1 MRRGCPP
8 KMESRGDGCSN
19 VSRGRLI
26 RERRGLRCRGPGPGP
41 EQQRPGAKRRGRP
54 GPAQGP
60 ACVEINRCFG
70 CTDNSSRSHFSAMA
84 WPRWLR
90 RAVRNRHGHAI
101 EQASRRWRGGR
112 KILLSARLRTAAPP
126 SLSGG
131 AQATSTLSP
140 PTISSSA
147 SVGADGTRSSAR
159 AAANNTSSPR
169 RGCIFWCLLFGY
181 VSFAFWA
188 L

>member
-1 MRRGCPP
+1 MLSTQVQSYQVEWDTNPGVAEVQTVTTSTYLGANELQTIRTFGKDLCGNQPVRR
-8 KMESRGDGCSN
+8 
-19 VSRGRLI
+19 VL
-26 RERRGLRCRGPGPGP
+26 
-41 EQQRPGAKRRGRP
+41 
-54 GPAQGP
+54 
-60 ACVEINRCFG
+60 
-70 CTDNSSRSHFSAMA
+70 
-84 WPRWLR
+84 
-90 RAVRNRHGHAI
+90 VRNRHRHAI

-112 KILLSARLRTAAPP
+112 KILLSTRLRTAAPP

>member
-101 EQASRRWRGGR
+101 EQASRRWRER
-112 KILLSARLRTAAPP
+112 
-126 SLSGG
+126 
-131 AQATSTLSP
+131 
-140 PTISSSA
+140 
-147 SVGADGTRSSAR
+147 
-159 AAANNTSSPR
+159 R
-169 RGCIFWCLLFGY
+169 RGDSGRTRRKFDFHTGSSRPATVHAEGTSPKRAKTHLCGHQIYG
-181 VSFAFWA
+181 AFVLNRRVDLHVIDA
-188 L
+188 TPAG

>member
-1 MRRGCPP
+1 MLRGGGAAGLSSENGVPL
-8 KMESRGDGCSN
+8 GGGCSN

-101 EQASRRWRGGR
+101 EQASRRWRERRRGDSGR
-112 KILLSARLRTAAPP
+112 TRRKFDFHTGSSRPATAIEREWG
-126 SLSGG
+126 SGG
-131 AQATSTLSP
+131 AGGAAGQAP
-140 PTISSSA
+140 A
-147 SVGADGTRSSAR
+147 
-159 AAANNTSSPR
+159 
-169 RGCIFWCLLFGY
+169 
-181 VSFAFWA
+181 
-188 L
+188 